1 MPRTPP
7 VVTIRAVLTFIDIG
21 ANLGHDSFDAD
32 RDAVLARAAAS
43 GVTRLIVTGTSVTGS
58 VQALALCERHPSA
71 LYATAGVHPH
81 NAQEFDTHARDAL
94 ERLLASRAVVALGE
108 CGLDYFR
115 DFAPRAA
122 QRDAFR
128 AQLELAAKVGKPVF
142 LHQRDAH
149 EEFVEILAPLRG
161 SLVGGV
167 AHCFTGGVAE
177 LTAYLELGLY
187 IGITGW
193 VCDERRGMALREA
206 LPKIPLDRLLL
217 ETDAPY
223 LLPRDL
229 QPKPTSRR
237 NEPAFLPHVA
247 RRVAE
252 EMGSSLEDVA
262 NASTAN
268 AVRLFGLP

>member
-81 NAQEFDTHARDAL
+81 NAQEFDTHTRDAL